1 MFIINPS
8 NNHWLIGK
16 CIGKGAEHTVYAK
29 GKYVYKIRRYK
40 SSDIFDLIEFI
51 IIYLRRRN
59 SIPFQLPV
67 KFVGLAYMDKHIYPI
82 FKQLKTEPI
91 NYQQFIEKVKNIDK
105 INNRYVKDMKPTNFG
120 ILNGKIFAIDVKLES
135 LSEIDNFYDK

>member
-16 CIGKGAEHTVYAK
+16 CIGKGTEHTVYAK

-120 ILNGKIFAIDVKLES
+120 ILNGEVFAIDVKLES

>member
-29 GKYVYKIRRYK
+29 GKYVYKIRRYE

-67 KFVGLAYMDKHIYPI
+67 KFVGLAYINKHIYPI

-120 ILNGKIFAIDVKLES
+120 ILNGEVFAIDVELES

>member
-120 ILNGKIFAIDVKLES
+120 ILNGEVFAIDVKLES

>member
-1 MFIINPS
+1 MFIINPN

-29 GKYVYKIRRYK
+29 DKYVYKIRRYK

-59 SIPFQLPV
+59 FIPFQLPV
-67 KFVGLAYMDKHIYPI
+67 KFVGLTYMNKHIYPI
-82 FKQLKTEPI
+82 FKQLKTESI
-91 NYQQFIEKVKNIDK
+91 NYQQFIEKVKNINK

-120 ILNGKIFAIDVKLES
+120 ILNGEVFAIDVKLES

>member
-29 GKYVYKIRRYK
+29 DKYVYKIRRYK

-67 KFVGLAYMDKHIYPI
+67 KFIGLAYMDKHIYPI

-120 ILNGKIFAIDVKLES
+120 ILNGEVFAIDVKLES

>member
-67 KFVGLAYMDKHIYPI
+67 KFIGLAYMDKHIYPI

-120 ILNGKIFAIDVKLES
+120 ILNGEIFAIDVKLES

>member
-1 MFIINPS
+1 MFIINPN

-67 KFVGLAYMDKHIYPI
+67 KFIGLAYMDKHIYPI

-91 NYQQFIEKVKNIDK
+91 NYQQFIEKVKNINK

>member
-8 NNHWLIGK
+8 NNHWLRGK

-120 ILNGKIFAIDVKLES
+120 ILNGEVFAIDVKLES

>member
-1 MFIINPS
+1 MFIINPN

-29 GKYVYKIRRYK
+29 GKYVYKIRRYE

-67 KFVGLAYMDKHIYPI
+67 KFVGLAYMDTHIYPI
-82 FKQLKTEPI
+82 FRHLKTEPI
-91 NYQQFIEKVKNIDK
+91 SQQQFTEKVKNTAK
-105 INNRYVKDMKPTNFG
+105 INNRYIKDIKLTNFG
-120 ILNGKIFAIDVKLES
+120 ILNGEVFAIDVELES

>member
-67 KFVGLAYMDKHIYPI
+67 KFAGLAYMDKHIYPI

-91 NYQQFIEKVKNIDK
+91 NYQQFIEKVKNINK

-120 ILNGKIFAIDVKLES
+120 ILNDEVFAIDVKLES

>member
-67 KFVGLAYMDKHIYPI
+67 KFIGLAYMDKHIYPI

-120 ILNGKIFAIDVKLES
+120 ILNGKVFAIDVKLES

>member
-67 KFVGLAYMDKHIYPI
+67 KFVGLAYMDKHIYAI

-120 ILNGKIFAIDVKLES
+120 ILNGEVFAIDVKLES

>member
-29 GKYVYKIRRYK
+29 GKYVYKIRRDK

-67 KFVGLAYMDKHIYPI
+67 KFVGLAYIDKHIYPI

>member
-29 GKYVYKIRRYK
+29 GKYVYKIRRYE

-67 KFVGLAYMDKHIYPI
+67 KFIGLAYMDKHIYPI

-91 NYQQFIEKVKNIDK
+91 NYQQFKEKFKNINK
-105 INNRYVKDMKPTNFG
+105 INNRRIRDMRSANFG
-120 ILNGKIFAIDVKLES
+120 ILNSKIFAIDVELMP

>member
-1 MFIINPS
+1 MFIINPN

-29 GKYVYKIRRYK
+29 GKYVYKIRRYE

-59 SIPFQLPV
+59 SILFQLPA

-91 NYQQFIEKVKNIDK
+91 SQQQFNERVKNINK
-105 INNRYVKDMKPTNFG
+105 INNRYIKDMRLANFG
-120 ILNGKIFAIDVKLES
+120 ILNGEIFAIDVELES

>member
-29 GKYVYKIRRYK
+29 DKYVYKIRRYK

-67 KFVGLAYMDKHIYPI
+67 KFIGLAYMDKHIYPI

>member
-29 GKYVYKIRRYK
+29 DKYVYKIRRYK

-120 ILNGKIFAIDVKLES
+120 ILNGEVFAIDVKLES

>member
-29 GKYVYKIRRYK
+29 DKYVYKIRRYK
-40 SSDIFDLIEFI
+40 ASDIFDLIEFI

-67 KFVGLAYMDKHIYPI
+67 KFIGLAYMDKHIYPI

>member
-67 KFVGLAYMDKHIYPI
+67 KFVGLAYIDKHIYPI

-105 INNRYVKDMKPTNFG
+105 INNRHVKDMKPTNFG
-120 ILNGKIFAIDVKLES
+120 ILNGQVFAIDVKLES

>member
-67 KFVGLAYMDKHIYPI
+67 KFIGLAYMDKHIYPI

-91 NYQQFIEKVKNIDK
+91 NYQQFIEKVKNINK

-120 ILNGKIFAIDVKLES
+120 ILNGEIFAIDVKLES

>member
-8 NNHWLIGK
+8 NNHWLICK

-120 ILNGKIFAIDVKLES
+120 ILNGEVFAIDVKLES

>member
-1 MFIINPS
+1 MFIINPN

-67 KFVGLAYMDKHIYPI
+67 KFIGLAYMDKHIYPI

>member
-1 MFIINPS
+1 MFIINPN

-16 CIGKGAEHTVYAK
+16 YIGKGAEHTVYAK
-29 GKYVYKIRRYK
+29 GKYVYKIRRYE

-91 NYQQFIEKVKNIDK
+91 NYQQFIEKVKNINK

>member
-1 MFIINPS
+1 MFIINP
-8 NNHWLIGK
+8 NNSHWLIGK
-16 CIGKGAEHTVYAK
+16 YIGKGAEHTVYAK

>member
-29 GKYVYKIRRYK
+29 GKYVYKIRRYE

-67 KFVGLAYMDKHIYPI
+67 KFIGLAYIDKHIYPI

-105 INNRYVKDMKPTNFG
+105 INNRYIKDIKLTNFG
-120 ILNGKIFAIDVKLES
+120 ILNGEVFAIDVELES

>member
-105 INNRYVKDMKPTNFG
+105 INNRYVKDIKPTNFG

>member
-91 NYQQFIEKVKNIDK
+91 NYQQFIEKVKNINK

>member
-16 CIGKGAEHTVYAK
+16 CIGKGAEHTVYTK

-67 KFVGLAYMDKHIYPI
+67 KFIGLAYMDKHIYPI

-91 NYQQFIEKVKNIDK
+91 NYQQFKEKFKNINK
-105 INNRYVKDMKPTNFG
+105 INNRRIRDMRSTNFG
-120 ILNGKIFAIDVKLES
+120 ILNGKIFAIDVELMP

>member
-16 CIGKGAEHTVYAK
+16 CIGKGGEHTVYAK

-51 IIYLRRRN
+51 IIYLRKRN

-120 ILNGKIFAIDVKLES
+120 ILNGEVFAIDVKLES

>member
-105 INNRYVKDMKPTNFG
+105 INNRYVKDMKPANFG
-120 ILNGKIFAIDVKLES
+120 ILNGKVFAIDVKLES

>member
-67 KFVGLAYMDKHIYPI
+67 KFVGLAYMNKHIYPI

>member
-67 KFVGLAYMDKHIYPI
+67 KFVGLAYIDKHIYPI

-120 ILNGKIFAIDVKLES
+120 ILNGKVFAIDVKLES

>member
-29 GKYVYKIRRYK
+29 DKYVYKIRRYK